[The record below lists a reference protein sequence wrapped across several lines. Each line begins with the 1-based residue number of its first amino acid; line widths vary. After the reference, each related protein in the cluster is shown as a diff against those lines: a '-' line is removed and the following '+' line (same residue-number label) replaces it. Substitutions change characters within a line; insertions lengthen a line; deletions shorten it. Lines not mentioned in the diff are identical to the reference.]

1 MGTAPRTPAA
11 SPAAEPSPP
20 PASTDPTTP
29 RGPAFVHG
37 ISGSQLYI
45 IPNPDDRSG
54 GGPAVIGCSDV
65 SLGFGGSSEPRG
77 AGPALPGGPVSDR
90 AVAPAGRLAPE
101 PGPERAG
108 GGAGH
113 RLRAALGRRG
123 RAPLRGGWAGRP
135 GRPAARERGRQAAAG
150 GRGRGGAAGR
160 AGRAA
165 RRRGAVDG
173 AEGGDVDGGPARP
186 QGLAAT
192 RLGLPQ
198 ETRLQRPAA
207 PAAARQGGG
216 PRGAG
221 GVQKKL
227 AAQVDEDREAE
238 PGRPVEVRAFDE
250 HRLGLK
256 PVLRRQWA
264 PEGQRPIAV
273 GRHRYERLYLHG
285 FVHPGTGEVARFVC
299 GTVDTGLLSAVLAAF
314 AAAVGAGEGKLIVLV
329 PDNAG
334 WHVSGDLV
342 VPKGI
347 GLAFLPAHTPEL
359 QPAEH
364 LWPLADEAVA
374 NKHFATL
381 KDLDAAL
388 SERCRTL
395 AAVPGTVKAATHF
408 GWWPTTT
415 PASPPAL

>member
-1 MGTAPRTPAA
+1 MLRARPGCRRMRAARSSVSTIRWTAGR
-11 SPAAEPSPP
+11 
-20 PASTDPTTP
+20 
-29 RGPAFVHG
+29 V
-37 ISGSQLYI
+37 

-54 GGPAVIGCSDV
+54 GGPSVIGCSDV
-65 SLGFGGSSEPRG
+65 SLGFGGSPEPRG
-77 AGPALPGGPVSDR
+77 AGPALPGGPVSGGT
-90 AVAPAGRLAPE
+90 VPPADRLAPE
-101 PGPERAG
+101 PGPGRAG

-123 RAPLRGGWAGRP
+123 RAPLRRGWAGRP
-135 GRPAARERGRQAAAG
+135 GRPAARERGRPGAAG
-150 GRGRGGAAGR
+150 GRGRGGG
-160 AGRAA
+160 A
-165 RRRGAVDG
+165 RRRRAVDG

-207 PAAARQGGG
+207 PAAARQGGE

-227 AAQVDEDREAE
+227 AAQVDEYREAE
-238 PGRPVEVRAFDE
+238 PGRSVEVWAFDE
-250 HRLGLK
+250 HRLGLR

-264 PEGQRPIAV
+264 PKGQRPIAV
-273 GRHRYERLYLHG
+273 GRHRYEWLYLYG
-285 FVHPGTGEVARFVC
+285 FVHPGTGEVVWFTRT
-299 GTVDTGLLSAVLAAF
+299 TVDAALRSAVPAAF
-314 AAAVGAGEGKLIVLV
+314 AATVGAGEGKLVILVL
-329 PDNAG
+329 DNAG

-347 GLAFLPAHTPEL
+347 ELAFLPSYTPEL

-388 SERCRTL
+388 RERCRTL
-395 AAVPGTVKAATHF
+395 ADLPEVIKAATHF
-408 GWWPTTT
+408 AWWPAVT
-415 PASPPAL
+415 PPSSPAH

>member
-1 MGTAPRTPAA
+1 M
-11 SPAAEPSPP
+11 
-20 PASTDPTTP
+20 
-29 RGPAFVHG
+29 
-37 ISGSQLYI
+37 
-45 IPNPDDRSG
+45 
-54 GGPAVIGCSDV
+54 GCSDV

-135 GRPAARERGRQAAAG
+135 GRPAAGERGRQAAAG

-165 RRRGAVDG
+165 RRRRAVDG

-198 ETRLQRPAA
+198 EARLQRPAA
-207 PAAARQGGG
+207 PAAARQGGE
-216 PRGAG
+216 PRGAR

-227 AAQVDEDREAE
+227 AAGGGERREGDR
-238 PGRPVEVRAFDE
+238 GRAVEVWAFDE

-264 PEGQRPIAV
+264 PRGRRPVAV
-273 GRHRYERLYLHG
+273 GRHRYEWLYLYG
-285 FVHPGTGEVARFVC
+285 FVHPATGEVVWFVC
-299 GTVDTGLLSAVLAAF
+299 STVDAELLSAVLAAF

-329 PDNAG
+329 LDNAG
-334 WHVSGDLV
+334 WH
-342 VPKGI
+342 I
-347 GLAFLPAHTPEL
+347 I
-359 QPAEH
+359 
-364 LWPLADEAVA
+364 
-374 NKHFATL
+374 
-381 KDLDAAL
+381 
-388 SERCRTL
+388 
-395 AAVPGTVKAATHF
+395 
-408 GWWPTTT
+408 
-415 PASPPAL
+415 PASVTLDGPVPSTRPR

>member
-1 MGTAPRTPAA
+1 MSASGLAA
-11 SPAAEPSPP
+11 HLSPAELGQRYRAARSPIE
-20 PASTDPTTP
+20 
-29 RGPAFVHG
+29 R
-37 ISGSQLYI
+37 SQLQI
-45 IPNPDDRSG
+45 VWLLSRGRSEREVAQVTG
-54 GGPAVIGCSDV
+54 YGRRWVGEVARRYDEGGPDG
-65 SLGFGGSSEPRG
+65 LGDRRRG
-77 AGPALPGGPVSDR
+77 NAGARPPL
-90 AVAPAGRLAPE
+90 
-101 PGPERAG
+101 
-108 GGAGH
+108 GAEDEAA
-113 RLRAALGRRG
+113 LRAALAGPP
-123 RAPLRGGWAGRP
+123 ADGGLWAGP
-135 GRPAARERGRQAAAG
+135 EGAAG
-150 GRGRGGAAGR
+150 GGGAAGR
-160 AGRAA
+160 VGGAA
-165 RRRGAVDG
+165 RRRRAVDG

-227 AAQVDEDREAE
+227 AAQVDKYREAE
-238 PGRPVEVRAFDE
+238 PGRAVQVWAFDE

-264 PEGQRPIAV
+264 PKGQRPIAV
-273 GRHRYERLYLHG
+273 GRHRYEWLYLYG
-285 FVHPGTGEVARFVC
+285 FVHPGTGEVVWFIC
-299 GTVDTGLLSAVLAAF
+299 TTVDAELLSAVLAAF
-314 AAAVGAGEGKLIVLV
+314 AAAVGAGEGKLVILVL
-329 PDNAG
+329 DNAG

-347 GLAFLPAHTPEL
+347 ELAFLPSYTPEL

-395 AAVPGTVKAATHF
+395 ADMPEVIKAATHF
-408 GWWPTTT
+408 AWWPAVT
-415 PASPPAL
+415 PPSSPAH